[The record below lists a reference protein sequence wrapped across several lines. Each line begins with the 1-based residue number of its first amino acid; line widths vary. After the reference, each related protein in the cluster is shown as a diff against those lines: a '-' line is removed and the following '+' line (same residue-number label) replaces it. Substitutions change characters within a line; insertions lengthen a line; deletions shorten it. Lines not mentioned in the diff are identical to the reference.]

1 MTTATLRARRA
12 RLAIFGPPVV
22 AIAGAVLVAAGV
34 VGLVTTRRTTTPA
47 PSVSA
52 PVVATPIPAAFAV
65 VARNGAVYARG
76 NYAHPLAAPASSRTP
91 VIGAASAAAGGVWMA
106 KPDGTV
112 IAEGAVP
119 TLRSARLPRRAAPV
133 VGIAAAARGTG
144 YRLVTADGHVYSFG
158 AVDHGQDDRTRHA
171 APVVGIATSAGDGY
185 WIAHS
190 DGTVTSF
197 GAPAFQTARLPAGT
211 YVAGIAAAPDGRGF
225 WLVDSDGAVRAFGVA
240 AYGDLRERLGPARIA
255 GITAA
260 RGRGYWIATTDGAI
274 HGFGVA
280 GAAAPAR
287 APDAGIAAVVNY

>member
-1 MTTATLRARRA
+1 
-12 RLAIFGPPVV
+12 
-22 AIAGAVLVAAGV
+22 
-34 VGLVTTRRTTTPA
+34 
-47 PSVSA
+47 
-52 PVVATPIPAAFAV
+52 
-65 VARNGAVYARG
+65 
-76 NYAHPLAAPASSRTP
+76 
-91 VIGAASAAAGGVWMA
+91 MA

-119 TLRSARLPRRAAPV
+119 TLRSARLPGRRA
-133 VGIAAAARGTG
+133 GCGHRGGRRGTG

-171 APVVGIATSAGDGY
+171 APVVGIATQRGRRLLDRPLRRHGD
-185 WIAHS
+185 ILR
-190 DGTVTSF
+190 
-197 GAPAFQTARLPAGT
+197 GARVPDRSVPVGT

-225 WLVDSDGAVRAFGVA
+225 WLVDSDGAVRAFGVP

-280 GAAAPAR
+280 GAGAPAR
-287 APDAGIAAVVNY
+287 APAAGIAAVVNY